1 MTVTKITEISKSRIK
16 IMIDEEFAFVLYKG
30 ELHLYHLKEG
40 EEIPEEVYSEI
51 MEDVLPKRAKL
62 RAMNLL
68 KARAYTEKQLTDK
81 LREGGY
87 PEMVVRNA
95 IDYVISYGY
104 LDDRLY
110 TADYIEYNKESKSRN
125 QIVNALM
132 QKGIPKEIVEQ
143 IWEEQVQE
151 EGKDLEQKQ
160 ILSWMKKKNFDPAGA
175 SFEEKQKFS
184 AFLYRKGFQID
195 AIRCALLLDI
205 TSI

>member
-30 ELHLYHLKEG
+30 ELHLYQLKEG

>member
-1 MTVTKITEISKSRIK
+1 MTVTKITEISKSKLK
-16 IMIDEEFAFVLYKG
+16 ITIDEEFAFVLYKG
-30 ELHLYHLKEG
+30 ELHHYRLQEG
-40 EEIPEEVYSEI
+40 EEISDEVYSEI
-51 MEDVLPKRAKL
+51 MEEILPKRAKL

-87 PEMVVRNA
+87 PESIIEDA
-95 IDYVISYGY
+95 ISYVISYGY
-104 LDDRLY
+104 LNDRFY
-110 TADYIEYNKESKSRN
+110 AADYIEYNKETRSRT
-125 QIVNALM
+125 QIFNSLI
-132 QKGIPKEIVEQ
+132 QKGIPKEIVEEV
-143 IWEEQVQE
+143 WEENVQE

-160 ILSWMKKKNFDPAGA
+160 ILSWMKKKNFVPSEATY
-175 SFEEKQKFS
+175 EEKQKFS